1 MAHSG
6 GFLTGNRNVSDMMAL
21 CDSLA
26 RKGYVTAT
34 IDYRQGFSLI
44 DNVTLHSVRAVYRGL
59 QDGRAAVRF
68 LRANAATYG
77 IDPTKI
83 YFIGSSAGSFIGL
96 HALYLDTDSEIPVQ
110 TASSTYSN
118 LTYPL
123 RILLLVWED

>member
-1 MAHSG
+1 MEESTTTQNLVMDIFKPTGDSFTLRPAIIMAHSG

-83 YFIGSSAGSFIGL
+83 YFIGSSGSFIGF
-96 HALYLDTDSEIPVQ
+96 TC
-110 TASSTYSN
+110 
-118 LTYPL
+118 PL
-123 RILLLVWED
+123 SRC